1 MTKEVYYFYLF
12 ITFKSVLGFDV
23 VRNRI
28 VAQTCGKVPQ
38 KHATAVQR
46 PHRIF

>member
-1 MTKEVYYFYLF
+1 MKSIIFIYLLR
-12 ITFKSVLGFDV
+12 SALGFDV
-23 VRNRI
+23 VRDRI
-28 VAQTCGKVPQ
+28 VAQTRGKVPQ